1 MRPVR
6 NDRGQMIE
14 TCYLCEREEKK
25 REDSTVIEER
35 RKRDGQED

>member
-6 NDRGQMIE
+6 SERGQI
-14 TCYLCEREEKK
+14 TDLCYLCEREEKK